1 MRLLLDTH
9 TALWW
14 VNEYE
19 KLSPSA
25 KNMLLDDVNELN
37 ISIATLWEIAIKV
50 SIGKMNG
57 LSGGISTFA
66 AMLKQMPVTLLPV
79 AQMHIQIVEK
89 LPFIHRDPFDR
100 LLVAT
105 AIAEGLT
112 ILTVDENIHSY
123 DVKTVW

>member
-1 MRLLLDTH
+1 MKLLLDTH

-25 KNMLLDDVNELN
+25 RDILLDDANELY
-37 ISIATLWEIAIKV
+37 ISIASLWEIAIKV
-50 SIGKMNG
+50 SIDKMHG
-57 LSGGISTFA
+57 LSGGVSIFNAT
-66 AMLKQMPVTLLPV
+66 LKQMPISIHPV
-79 AQMHIQIVEK
+79 MQRHVEIVET

-105 AIAEGLT
+105 AKAEDMV
-112 ILTVDENIHSY
+112 ILTVDENIHKY
-123 DVKTVW
+123 DVRYIW